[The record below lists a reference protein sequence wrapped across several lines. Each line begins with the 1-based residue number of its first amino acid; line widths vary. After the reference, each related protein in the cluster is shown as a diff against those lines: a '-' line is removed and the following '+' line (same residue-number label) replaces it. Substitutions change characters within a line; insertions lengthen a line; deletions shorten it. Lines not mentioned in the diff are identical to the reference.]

1 MRKQV
6 HSARRWLSIWTAALA
21 LVSGSAGAAAL
32 SAPYVL
38 QGFEWGDGPVEA
50 AAAGDGGMLFVSSRN
65 DLESSTVRRYGKD
78 GLLAGSSS
86 MAGTWS
92 DIAANR
98 LGTYVVTN
106 ITAQGVFATVFN
118 RNGAVVVPRFQASTR
133 GRTQQVAINDA
144 GLFVVV
150 YNHFTSSPSGP
161 DTYSTYARVFNSNGS
176 ARTGELVIASGP
188 ASNNIQSWGL
198 AMDGAGNFIV
208 NQMSRSGGTN
218 QSPIQHRLLR
228 YSRDGVLLSVANDA
242 TDVAGTGESA
252 SEIVRLAANSSGQH
266 LLGWGGFV
274 MSPRSSAA
282 RFQRFDASGAKL
294 GGNVLLGRDPPGT
307 AGSAF
312 YDARVAIAGDGRMLA
327 VWAQR
332 SSFTDEY
339 AQWNIYAHEYAAD
352 GSSLGATFRVDAVP
366 ATAVLYPGALH
377 VAMNPDGHYTVSW
390 AESEGGPSRQLARR
404 YRMEGGPQVQAL
416 SSGVPATGIGGAVNT
431 FRYFRFTVPPNT
443 PSFML
448 TLSGAGATGDADM
461 FVKYG
466 EPPTLASYDIATGIA
481 GSDEGALVNNPPAGE
496 FYVGVFGYSA
506 YSNVSLQADW

>member
-1 MRKQV
+1 MRREV
-6 HSARRWLSIWTAALA
+6 RNALRWLVGWAAALT

-38 QGFEWGDGPVEA
+38 QGFEWGDGSLEA
-50 AAAGDGGMLFVSSRN
+50 TAGGDGGMLFVSSRN

-78 GLLAGSSS
+78 GLLAGSHS
-86 MAGTWS
+86 MPGTWS

-98 LGTYVVTN
+98 LGNYVVAN
-106 ITAQGVFATVFN
+106 VTAQGVYATVFN
-118 RNGAVVVPRFQASTR
+118 RDGAVVVPRFQASVR
-133 GRTQQVAINDA
+133 GQTLQVAINDA
-144 GLFVVV
+144 GLFVIV
-150 YNHFTSSPSGP
+150 YNVLSSTPTEPSIF
-161 DTYSTYARVFNSNGS
+161 STYARVFNSNGT
-176 ARTGELVIASGP
+176 ARTGELLIASGNP
-188 ASNNIQSWGL
+188 QTNLQSWGL

-208 NQMSRSGGTN
+208 NQMSRPGTN
-218 QSPIQHRLLR
+218 QSPVQHRLLR
-228 YSRDGVLLSVANDA
+228 YSRDGALLGALNDV
-242 TDVAGTGESA
+242 TDVAGNGESA
-252 SEIVRLAANSSGQH
+252 NEIVQLASNSAGKH
-266 LLGWGGFV
+266 IFGWDGFV
-274 MSPRSSAA
+274 MTPRSTSA

-294 GGNVLLGRDPPGT
+294 GDNVLLGRDPPGT

-312 YDARVAIAGDGRMLA
+312 YSTRVAIAGDGRTLA

-339 AQWNIYAHEYAAD
+339 AQWNVYAHEYAAD
-352 GSSLGATFRVDAVP
+352 GSSLGATFRVDAAP
-366 ATAVLYPGALH
+366 AAAVLYPGSLH

-390 AESEGGPSRQLARR
+390 AESEGGPSRKLARR
-404 YRMEGGPQVQAL
+404 YRMEGGAPVQQL
-416 SSGVPATGIGGAVNT
+416 SKGVAVGGLSGAINT

-443 PSFML
+443 PNFML
-448 TLSGAGATGDADM
+448 TLAGAGDADM

-481 GSDEGALVNNPPAGE
+481 GSNEGASVNNPPPGD